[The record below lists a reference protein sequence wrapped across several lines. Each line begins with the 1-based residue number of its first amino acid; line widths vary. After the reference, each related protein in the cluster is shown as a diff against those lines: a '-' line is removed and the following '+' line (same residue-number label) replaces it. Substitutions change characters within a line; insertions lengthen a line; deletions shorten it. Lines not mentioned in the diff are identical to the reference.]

1 MGRRG
6 GRPVRPRAAAIVD
19 RAMAYTIRPAR
30 TRDVPVIRKLIDSNV
45 GSGCLLSKATVT
57 LYEDVQEF
65 CVAELSPDATLAGG
79 GALHVMWEDLAEI
92 RTVAVREDC
101 QGLGIGRAIVD
112 TLLQR
117 ARAVGVDRVFVLTF
131 AVDFFGR
138 HGFQPISGTPVAAE
152 VYRELLRSYDEGVA
166 EFLDLERVKPN
177 TLGNTRMLLRLS
189 PGRGNEHRRCARDDT
204 SPAGA
209 STGSGCGEDGA
220 MWQDLAALTPPLVVC
235 IAFLIGLAMLLRREM
250 SPKRRAER
258 NARRRS
264 RDQRS

>member
-1 MGRRG
+1 
-6 GRPVRPRAAAIVD
+6 
-19 RAMAYTIRPAR
+19 MAYPIRSAR
-30 TRDVPVIRKLIDSNV
+30 TRDVPVIRKLIDANV
-45 GSGCLLSKATVT
+45 GSGCLLSKAMVT
-57 LYEDVQEF
+57 LYEDIQEF
-65 CVAELSPDATLAGG
+65 CVAELSPDATLAGC

-101 QGLGIGRAIVD
+101 QGLGIGHAIVD

-152 VYRELLRSYDEGVA
+152 VYQELLRSYDEGVA
-166 EFLDLERVKPN
+166 EFLDLEWVKPN
-177 TLGNTRMLLRLS
+177 TLGNTRMLLRLL
-189 PGRGNEHRRCARDDT
+189 PGRGNEHRSCARDDT
-204 SPAGA
+204 SPP
-209 STGSGCGEDGA
+209 GSSSGPGCGEDGA

-235 IAFLIGLAMLLRREM
+235 VAFLIGLAMLLRREM

-258 NARRRS
+258 TARRRS

>member
-1 MGRRG
+1 M
-6 GRPVRPRAAAIVD
+6 
-19 RAMAYTIRPAR
+19 
-30 TRDVPVIRKLIDSNV
+30 IRKLIDSNV
-45 GSGCLLSKATVT
+45 ESGRLLSKATVT

-65 CVAELSPDATLAGG
+65 CVAELSPDATLAGC

-92 RTVAVREDC
+92 RTIAVLPDC
-101 QGLGIGRAIVD
+101 QGLGIGHGIVD
-112 TLLQR
+112 ALLQR

-138 HGFQPISGTPVAAE
+138 HGFRPINGTPVAAE

-166 EFLDLERVKPN
+166 EFLDLEWVKPN
-177 TLGNTRMLLRLS
+177 TLGNTRMLLRLL
-189 PGRGNEHRRCARDDT
+189 PDRKNEHRRCARDDT

-209 STGSGCGEDGA
+209 SSGSGCGEEPA
-220 MWQDLAALTPPLVVC
+220 MWTDLAALTPPLIVC
-235 IAFLIGLAMLLRREM
+235 VAFLIGVVMLLRREM

-258 NARRRS
+258 DARRRS